1 VSSGDRFV
9 STPRLRTER
18 LELIAGNAEMAQAEV
33 FDKKRLS
40 SLLDAHL
47 PADWPPPLNDENS
60 AKWFANYLA
69 KNLDAVGWVGWYFI
83 LQSRDGR
90 RTAIGNGG
98 FKGKPDQNGIAEI
111 GYSVMQDHQRQGYA
125 PEAVRALLAWAF
137 SHPEVKQ
144 IIAHTLPDLNPSIS
158 VLQKCGFVF
167 AGKGLEEGTIKFT
180 LPRNT
185 WSPPPG
191 D

>member
-1 VSSGDRFV
+1 
-9 STPRLRTER
+9 
-18 LELIAGNAEMAQAEV
+18 MAQAEV

-40 SLLDAHL
+40 SLLDAQL

-69 KNLDAVGWVGWYFI
+69 ENPDAVGWVAWYFI

-98 FKGKPDQNGIAEI
+98 FKGKPDQDGIAEI

-137 SHPEVKQ
+137 SHPEVKR
-144 IIAHTLPDLNPSIS
+144 IIAHTLPDLHPSIR
-158 VLQKCGFVF
+158 VLEKCGFVF
-167 AGKGLEEGTIKFT
+167 AGKGLEEWTIKFT
-180 LPRNT
+180 LPRDK
-185 WSPPPG
+185 WSPLPG
-191 D
+191 N